1 MSGKST
7 LLILALAMLSTAA
20 AAQQTP
26 DEMRFLFTGDIMM
39 SRQVKAELHQRQDS
53 PWADFSGLFRSAN
66 LVGGTSKAQSATR

>member
-39 SRQVKAELHQRQDS
+39 SRQVKAEFPCGH
-53 PWADFSGLFRSAN
+53 
-66 LVGGTSKAQSATR
+66 